1 LDRRTGEESRPKR
14 SFLFHSAAMAE
25 PEGGAQR
32 PPPRPAIAL
41 PSRSSME
48 SLFRPADVSP
58 GLSSLLADPDLEYPS
73 FSQLLAGAI
82 GPLASAPPPFW
93 HEARRESGGGANEV
107 ALSLGQSRPVNLTAT
122 RLPLITF
129 PPGISPSSLFQSP
142 PSLFSPQNQPQAT
155 VQAAR
160 SHAYDPTSYSS
171 TLSAAPATTAVA
183 SLRHLPTPFN
193 LSSAQQ
199 MTQYNSTSESAHGD
213 RRSQPSTLV
222 VDKPADDGYNWRKY
236 GQKQVK
242 GGEYPRSYYKCTHQK
257 CPVKKKVE
265 RSFDGQVTEIVYKGQ
280 HNHQPPQQNR
290 HAKEGGSLASGS
302 NGSKPE
308 PASQGL
314 YESFGKSSETTY
326 KRNLESDHDSSKY
339 ISDSSDDEV
348 AGEIAMRTDEL
359 GENQPDLKRRKMDIR
374 NNQSASYCTVTEPKV
389 IFQTTSEVDLL
400 DDGYRWRKYGQ
411 KVVKGNPHPRSYY
424 KCTNS
429 GCNVRKHVERAS
441 TDPKAVITTYEGKHN
456 HDVPAARSSNHSMLN
471 ANASASI
478 ISPNTLHNYSR
489 NQISLGST
497 DLGHNIE
504 RPVAI
509 QLKKERDGV

>member
-1 LDRRTGEESRPKR
+1 MFEIVSIIMSYMNINFLELHAYLRYECACIHHINLRDCCSLIHWCRMNIIYAHLEKQWRIITSCLD
-14 SFLFHSAAMAE
+14 
-25 PEGGAQR
+25 
-32 PPPRPAIAL
+32 
-41 PSRSSME
+41 
-48 SLFRPADVSP
+48 
-58 GLSSLLADPDLEYPS
+58 
-73 FSQLLAGAI
+73 
-82 GPLASAPPPFW
+82 
-93 HEARRESGGGANEV
+93 NE
-107 ALSLGQSRPVNLTAT
+107 LMQGQY
-122 RLPLITF
+122 
-129 PPGISPSSLFQSP
+129 GILNQ
-142 PSLFSPQNQPQAT
+142 QNQPQAT

-339 ISDSSDDEV
+339 ISDSSDDEE

-359 GENQPDLKRRKMDIR
+359 DENQPDLKRR
-374 NNQSASYCTVTEPKV
+374 
-389 IFQTTSEVDLL
+389 
-400 DDGYRWRKYGQ
+400 
-411 KVVKGNPHPRSYY
+411 
-424 KCTNS
+424 
-429 GCNVRKHVERAS
+429 
-441 TDPKAVITTYEGKHN
+441 
-456 HDVPAARSSNHSMLN
+456 
-471 ANASASI
+471 
-478 ISPNTLHNYSR
+478 
-489 NQISLGST
+489 
-497 DLGHNIE
+497 
-504 RPVAI
+504 
-509 QLKKERDGV
+509 